1 MRKKE
6 LDTVTSRNESISREI
21 EVLTKDS
28 QDLDAGLK
36 VLRKEDDCEEEDKLE
51 QNISTAR

>member
-36 VLRKEDDCEEEDKLE
+36 VLRKEDDSEEEDKLE